1 MKNVRFKSFVI
12 GLHKYSVFVSIQPY
26 FVTIFNFLGK
36 KILIFFAFEN
46 LKPNLKESL
55 KCLI

>member
-1 MKNVRFKSFVI
+1 MKNVRFQSFVN

-36 KILIFFAFEN
+36 KILIILL
-46 LKPNLKESL
+46 LKTSNQ
-55 KCLI
+55 I